1 MVYSV
6 LDLRIIAKQLGI
18 IRKLKQIKGKELA
31 KDIGIP
37 PIILQKFIKLAKS
50 SDAKVERDFKD
61 TIKIL
66 EEYVSKQKNMLKE
79 DHTS

>member
-1 MVYSV
+1 MAYSS

-18 IRKLKQIKGKELA
+18 IRKSKFINSKEMA
-31 KDIGIP
+31 KDIGLP
-37 PIILQKFIKLAKS
+37 PIILQKFIKLAGSEYPKIEN
-50 SDAKVERDFKD
+50 KFIY

-66 EEYVSKQKNMLKE
+66 EDYVSKQKDMLKE